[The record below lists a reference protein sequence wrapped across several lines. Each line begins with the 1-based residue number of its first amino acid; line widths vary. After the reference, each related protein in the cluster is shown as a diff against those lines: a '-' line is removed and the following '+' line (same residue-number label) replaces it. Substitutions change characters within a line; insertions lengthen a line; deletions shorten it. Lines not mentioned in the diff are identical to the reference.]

1 MRPAACFIVAAAV
14 LTATGA
20 LPAQRPAYAE
30 ALQHALYFYEAQTSG
45 ALPLDAR
52 VEWRGDSA
60 LRDGQ
65 DVGRDLTGGWY
76 DAGDGVVWTGNDAFG
91 ATLLAWSLVNYRDV
105 FAAHGQA
112 ERAYDRLREICFYLH
127 KVVDPASAT
136 GFRIYVGKGTTR
148 HAPPDDPAAQND
160 RTAALP
166 HEVMDTPVA
175 GAPQMIRPSYWV
187 DETTGGADVAGSV
200 AAALAAASVAFRQA
214 GDAVEADRNL
224 ALARTVFEWGDAH
237 RNSTTATRRL
247 TDGRTVTVASYP
259 ARSANVVPRLL
270 LAAAWLH
277 RAERA
282 AAVPGYTAAWVDRAE
297 ALFDSAAN
305 AANRGRPWV
314 NFAAGAE
321 HNAACALLAA
331 DTGRAK
337 FAAEADAYADFWLY
351 RRRNDTG
358 LATDIATTPGG
369 FVCRG
374 NGGAWNIPTLFD
386 QAPPLLEWADS
397 PHQRL
402 ASRRADI
409 IALFTGTYAHAPVR
423 QLDYVLGFNP
433 LNLSYLQGFAPPG
446 KTWVANLHYRAN
458 LALYGGFGTPGG
470 LPVRNVYPCFG
481 LLAPGPDH
489 TDFYPVDAPAIDS
502 RISYKEPI
510 VYSGGLLTALARMI
524 RVAGPAA
531 GVTRPVFPAWIAR
544 DTGPAA
550 SGFFVTAYREAGR
563 VTDGV
568 RLQLTLNNRASLPA
582 REIGTLA
589 CRYYFTPDGV
599 DGATVTATVTGL
611 GLLAGE
617 SVRVLGPRRDAAA
630 GGAWYVE
637 VRLENAFVVP
647 GEFSRY
653 RRRVQLDLSQP
664 GGGFS
669 TANDFS
675 GAALGTVATDT
686 AVAEIPV
693 YDFSLPQPGLLGGVE
708 PSPGYIRWR
717 RAHFNNTHERAGE
730 VALIAERVGG
740 TRGAVSA
747 RIATTDG
754 TALAGMD
761 YTAPAGAIAQVS
773 WGDGEQGE
781 KTVAITLRDDAIDE
795 GREHFYAGLEDFSG
809 GARPGAVV
817 STRVSLEDDDAG
829 GLRPIPATPP
839 AGPAA
844 RLVNVSVRAELGSGA
859 ETLIPG
865 LVLEGGAL
873 EVVVRAVGPALRS
886 FGLAEWADDPS
897 FTVTAA
903 DGSALAANDNW
914 GTSAQAARMPA
925 LFRRVGAF
933 ALEAG
938 ARDAAWAGA
947 LPRGAT
953 TVPVLPGSARGAG
966 VVEIYAAADGPG
978 RLRNLAC
985 RGLVGGTA
993 GEMTAGFVIAGEGAK
1008 RVLVRAA
1015 GPALAAFGVAGV
1027 LADPSLVLMRAA
1039 AGPTPATEIAANDDW
1054 PAALGADAARA
1065 GAFAF
1070 APGSRDAG
1078 LVVTLA
1084 PGAYTAR
1091 VRAPVGAA
1099 GVALV
1104 ELYDLDP

>member
-1 MRPAACFIVAAAV
+1 MRQAAWSLVAAAV
-14 LTATGA
+14 LATTGA
-20 LPAQRPAYAE
+20 LHAQRPNYAE

-91 ATLLAWSLVNYRDV
+91 ATLLAWSLVNYREV
-105 FAAHGQA
+105 FAAQGQA
-112 ERAYDRLREICFYLH
+112 ERAFDRLREICLYLH

-175 GAPQMIRPSYWV
+175 GSPQMIRPSYWV
-187 DETTGGADVAGSV
+187 DESTGGADVAGSV
-200 AAALAAASVAFRQA
+200 GAALAAASVAFRQA
-214 GDAVEADRNL
+214 GDTFEANRNL
-224 ALARTVFEWGDAH
+224 MLARTVFEWGDVH
-237 RNSTTATRRL
+237 RNTGTVTRRL
-247 TDGRTVTVASYP
+247 TDGRVVTVASYP
-259 ARSANVVPRLL
+259 SRSTNVIPRLL

-277 RAERA
+277 RADRA
-282 AAVPGYTAAWVDRAE
+282 AATPGYTAAWADRAE

-305 AANRGRPWV
+305 ATNRGRPWV
-314 NFAAGAE
+314 NFAVGSE
-321 HNAACALLAA
+321 HNGACALLAA

-337 FAAEADAYADFWLY
+337 FVAEADAYADFWLY

-374 NGGAWNIPTLFD
+374 NGAAWNIPTLFD

-397 PHQRL
+397 PHQSR
-402 ASRRADI
+402 ATRRADI
-409 IALFTGTYAHAPVR
+409 IALFTGTYTHAPVR

-446 KTWVANLHYRAN
+446 KTWVNNLHYRAN

-470 LPVRNVYPCFG
+470 IPTRNVYPCYG

-489 TDFYPVDAPAIDS
+489 TDFYPVSAPAIDAQ
-502 RISYKEPI
+502 IAYKEPI

-531 GVTRPVFPAWIAR
+531 GTTRPVFPAWITRESAPGA
-544 DTGPAA
+544 T
-550 SGFFVTAYREAGR
+550 GFFVTAYREEGR
-563 VTDGV
+563 VPNGV
-568 RLQLTLNNRASLPA
+568 RLQLALNNRASLPA

-599 DGATVTATVTGL
+599 DGSVVTATVTGL

-617 SVRVLGPRRDAAA
+617 TARVLGPRRDTAAD
-630 GGAWYVE
+630 GAWYFE
-637 VRLENAFVVP
+637 VRLENAVIVP

-664 GGGFS
+664 GGAFS

-675 GAALGTVATDT
+675 GAALGTSATDT
-686 AVAEIPV
+686 AVSEIPV
-693 YDFSLPQPGLLGGVE
+693 YDFSRPQSGLLGGVE
-708 PSPGYIRWR
+708 PSPGYIQWR
-717 RAHFNNTHERAGE
+717 RAHFNNTHERAGA
-730 VALIAERVGG
+730 VALIVERVGG

-747 RIATTDG
+747 RIGTVDG
-754 TALAGMD
+754 SAHAGVD
-761 YTAPAGAIAQVS
+761 YTAPSGSAAGVG
-773 WGDGEQGE
+773 WGDGEHGE
-781 KTVAITLRDDAIDE
+781 KIVTIPLRDDESDE
-795 GREHFYAGLEDFSG
+795 GREYFSVRLDDFTG
-809 GARPGAVV
+809 GVRPGAVV
-817 STRVSLEDDDAG
+817 EARVSIEDDDTG
-829 GLRPIPATPP
+829 GPSPNPIATPS
-839 AGPAA
+839 APAA
-844 RLVNVSVRAELGSGA
+844 RLINVSVRAELGTAA

-865 LVLEGGAL
+865 LVIEGGSL
-873 EVVVRAVGPALRS
+873 EVLVRATGPALRS
-886 FGLAEWADDPS
+886 FGVAGSADDPS
-897 FTVTAA
+897 LTITAA
-903 DGSALAANDNW
+903 NGLALAANDNW
-914 GTSAQAARMPA
+914 GTSAHAARMPA
-925 LFRRVGAF
+925 LFGRVGAF
-933 ALEAG
+933 ALETG
-938 ARDAAWAGA
+938 SRDAAWAGT
-947 LPRGAT
+947 LPPGAT
-953 TVPVLPGSARGAG
+953 TVPVLPGGARGAG
-966 VVEIYAAADGPG
+966 VVEIYATGAGAG

-985 RGLVGGTA
+985 RGAVGGSA
-993 GEMTAGFVIAGEGAK
+993 GEMIAGFVISGEGAK
-1008 RVLVRAA
+1008 RVLLRAA
-1015 GPALAAFGVAGV
+1015 GPALAPFGVAGV
-1027 LADPSLVLMRAA
+1027 LADPSLVLVRAA
-1039 AGPTPATEIAANDDW
+1039 AGTSPATEIAANDDW
-1054 PAALGADAARA
+1054 PEALGAEAARA

-1078 LVVTLA
+1078 LVVTLT

-1091 VRAPVGAA
+1091 VRAPAGAA

>member
-1 MRPAACFIVAAAV
+1 MRSAACFTVAAAL
-14 LTATGA
+14 LTGSGA
-20 LPAQRPAYAE
+20 LHAQRPNYAE

-45 ALPLDAR
+45 ARPLDAR

-112 ERAYDRLREICFYLH
+112 ERAFDRLREICFYLH
-127 KVVDPASAT
+127 KVVDPASPT
-136 GFRIYVGKGTTR
+136 GFRLYVGKGTTR
-148 HAPPDDPAAQND
+148 HAPPDDPAPQND

-166 HEVMDTPVA
+166 HEVMDAPVA

-187 DETTGGADVAGSV
+187 DATTGGADVAGSV
-200 AAALAAASVAFRQA
+200 SAALAAASIAFRQA
-214 GDAVEADRNL
+214 GDAFEADKNL

-237 RNSTTATRRL
+237 RNPNTATRRL
-247 TDGRTVTVASYP
+247 TAGRVVTVTSYP
-259 ARSANVVPRLL
+259 ARSANVIPRLL
-270 LAAAWLH
+270 FATAWLH
-277 RAERA
+277 RAEHA
-282 AAVPGYTAAWVDRAE
+282 AATPGYTAAWVDRAE
-297 ALFDSAAN
+297 TLFESAAN

-321 HNAACALLAA
+321 HNGACALLAA

-337 FAAEADAYADFWLY
+337 FVTEADAYADFWLY

-374 NGGAWNIPTLFD
+374 NGGAWNLPTLFD

-402 ASRRADI
+402 ATRRADT
-409 IALFTGTYAHAPVR
+409 IALFTGTYTHAPVR
-423 QLDYVLGFNP
+423 QLDYLLGFNP

-446 KTWVANLHYRAN
+446 QTWVNNLHYRAN

-470 LPVRNVYPCFG
+470 LPTRNVYPCYG

-489 TDFYPVDAPAIDS
+489 TDFYPVTAPAIDS
-502 RISYKEPI
+502 QISYKEPI
-510 VYSGGLLTALARMI
+510 IYSGGLLTALARMI
-524 RVAGPAA
+524 RVAGPVA
-531 GVTRPVFPAWIAR
+531 GFARPVFPTWITR
-544 DTGPAA
+544 DAA
-550 SGFFVTAYREAGR
+550 PGATGFFVTAYREEGR
-563 VTDGV
+563 VPNGV

-582 REIGTLA
+582 REISTVA

-599 DGATVTATVTGL
+599 DGAAVTATVTGL

-617 SVRVLGPRRDAAA
+617 TARVLGPRRDAAA
-630 GGAWYVE
+630 GEAWYVE
-637 VRLENAFVVP
+637 VRLENAVIVP
-647 GEFSRY
+647 GESSRY

-664 GGGFS
+664 VGGFS

-675 GAALGTVATDT
+675 GTALGTIATDT
-686 AVAEIPV
+686 VDAEIPV
-693 YDFSLPQPGLLGGVE
+693 YDFSLPQTGLLGGVE
-708 PSPGYIRWR
+708 PSPGYIQWR
-717 RAHFNNTHERAGE
+717 RAHFNNTYERAGE

-740 TRGAVSA
+740 ARGAISA
-747 RIATTDG
+747 RIATVDG
-754 TALAGMD
+754 TASAGPD
-761 YTAPAGAIAQVS
+761 YMAPSGPAARVS
-773 WGDGEQGE
+773 WGDGEQGDRIV
-781 KTVAITLRDDAIDE
+781 TITLRDDAADE
-795 GREHFYAGLEDFSG
+795 GREHFFAALDDFTG
-809 GARPGAVV
+809 GARPGAVIN
-817 STRVSLEDDDAG
+817 TRVSIEDDDAG
-829 GLRPIPATPP
+829 GPAPPPATTSSGPP
-839 AGPAA
+839 A
-844 RLVNVSVRAELGSGA
+844 RLINVSVRAELGTGA

-865 LVLEGGAL
+865 LVIEGGAM
-873 EVVVRAVGPALRS
+873 EVLVRAIGPALRS
-886 FGLAEWADDPS
+886 FGIAEWADDPS
-897 FTVTAA
+897 LTLTAA
-903 DGSALAANDNW
+903 DGATLATNDHW
-914 GTSAQAARMPA
+914 GASAQAARMPM

-947 LPRGAT
+947 LPRGAV
-953 TVPVLPGSARGAG
+953 TVPVLPGGARGAG
-966 VVEIYAAADGPG
+966 LVEIYTTADGPG

-985 RGLVGGTA
+985 RGAVGGTA
-993 GEMTAGFVIAGEGAK
+993 GEMTAGFVITGVGAK
-1008 RVLVRAA
+1008 RVLLRAA
-1015 GPALAAFGVAGV
+1015 GPALAAFGVAGA
-1027 LADPSLVLMRAA
+1027 LADPSLVLVRTA

-1054 PAALGADAARA
+1054 PTSLGADAVRA

-1078 LVVTLA
+1078 LVATLT

-1091 VRAPVGAA
+1091 VRTPAGAA

>member
-1 MRPAACFIVAAAV
+1 MRPAVCFTVAAAV
-14 LTATGA
+14 LAGSGA
-20 LPAQRPAYAE
+20 LHAQRPNYAE
-30 ALQHALYFYEAQTSG
+30 ALQHTLYFYEAQTSG

-91 ATLLAWSLVNYRDV
+91 ATLLAWSLVNYRDT

-112 ERAYDRLREICFYLH
+112 ERAFDRLREICLYLH
-127 KVVDPASAT
+127 KVVDPTSAT
-136 GFRIYVGKGTTR
+136 GFRIYVGKGSTR

-166 HEVMDTPVA
+166 HEVMDTSVA

-187 DETTGGADVAGSV
+187 DEATGGADVAGSV
-200 AAALAAASVAFRQA
+200 SAALAAASVAFRQA
-214 GDAVEADRNL
+214 GDEFEAGKNL

-237 RNSTTATRRL
+237 RNANTATRRL
-247 TDGRTVTVASYP
+247 TEGRVVTLTTYP

-282 AAVPGYTAAWVDRAE
+282 ASTPGYTAAWVDRAE
-297 ALFDSAAN
+297 TLFDSAAN

-314 NFAAGAE
+314 NFAVGSE
-321 HNAACALLAA
+321 HNGACALLAA

-337 FAAEADAYADFWLY
+337 FVAEADAYADFWLY

-358 LATDIATTPGG
+358 LATDIAITPGG

-374 NGGAWNIPTLFD
+374 SGGAWNIPTLFD

-402 ASRRADI
+402 ASRRADT
-409 IALFTGTYAHAPVR
+409 IALFTGTYAGAPVR
-423 QLDYVLGFNP
+423 QLDYLLGFNP

-446 KTWVANLHYRAN
+446 KTWVNNLHYRAN
-458 LALYGGFGTPGG
+458 LAIYGGFGTPGG
-470 LPVRNVYPCFG
+470 LPTRNVYPCYG

-489 TDFYPVDAPAIDS
+489 TDFYPVTSPAIDS
-502 RISYKEPI
+502 QISYKEPI
-510 VYSGGLLTALARMI
+510 IYSGGLLTTLARMI
-524 RVAGPAA
+524 RTAGPAA
-531 GVTRPVFPAWIAR
+531 GTAGPVFPAWIAR

-550 SGFFVTAYREAGR
+550 SGFFVTAYREEGR
-563 VTDGV
+563 VPNGV

-582 REIGTLA
+582 REISTLA
-589 CRYYFTPDGV
+589 CRYYFTPDDV
-599 DGATVTATVTGL
+599 DGAAVTATVTGL

-617 SVRVLGPRRDAAA
+617 TARVLGPRRDAAA

-637 VRLENAFVVP
+637 VRLENAFIVP

-653 RRRVQLDLSQP
+653 RRRVQLDLSQS
-664 GGGFS
+664 GGTFS

-693 YDFSLPQPGLLGGVE
+693 YDFSRPQSGVLGGIE
-708 PSPGYIRWR
+708 PSPGYIQWR
-717 RAHFNNTHERAGE
+717 RAHFNNTHERAGA

-740 TRGAVSA
+740 KRGAISA
-747 RIATTDG
+747 RILTADG
-754 TALAGMD
+754 VALAGLD
-761 YTAPAGAIAQVS
+761 YVSLSGSAARVS

-781 KTVAITLRDDAIDE
+781 KIVSIPLLDDATDE
-795 GREHFYAGLEDFSG
+795 GREHFHVVLDDFIG
-809 GARPGAVV
+809 GARAGACVD
-817 STRVSLEDDDAG
+817 TRVSIEDDDAG
-829 GLRPIPATPP
+829 GPAPSPATPP
-839 AGPAA
+839 VGLTA
-844 RLVNVSVRAELGSGA
+844 RLANVSVRAELGTGA
-859 ETLIPG
+859 ATLIPG
-865 LVLEGGAL
+865 LVIEGGAM
-873 EVVVRAVGPALRS
+873 EVLVRATGPALRS
-886 FGLAEWADDPS
+886 FGLADWADDPS
-897 FTVTAA
+897 LTLTAA
-903 DGSALAANDNW
+903 DGATLATNDNW
-914 GTSAQAARMPA
+914 GTSAQAARMPV

-938 ARDAAWAGA
+938 ARDAAWAGT

-966 VVEIYAAADGPG
+966 LVEIYTAADGPG
-978 RLRNLAC
+978 RMRNLAC
-985 RGLVGGTA
+985 RSAVGGSA
-993 GEMTAGFVIAGEGAK
+993 GEMIAGFVITGTGTK
-1008 RVLVRAA
+1008 RVLLRAA
-1015 GPALAAFGVAGV
+1015 GPSLAAFGVAGV
-1027 LADPSLVLMRAA
+1027 LADPSLVLMRSAT
-1039 AGPTPATEIAANDDW
+1039 GPTPATEIAANDDW
-1054 PAALGADAARA
+1054 PESLGADAARA

-1070 APGSRDAG
+1070 LPGSRDAG
-1078 LVVTLA
+1078 LVITLT

-1091 VRAPVGAA
+1091 VRAPAGAA